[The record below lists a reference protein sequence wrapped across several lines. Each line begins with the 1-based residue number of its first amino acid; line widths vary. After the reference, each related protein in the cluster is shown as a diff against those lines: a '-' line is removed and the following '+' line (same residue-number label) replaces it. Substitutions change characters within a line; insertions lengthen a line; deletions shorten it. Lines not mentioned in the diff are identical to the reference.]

1 MPSTTERA
9 SARGPEPP
17 PSPGAYPGPVADLCV
32 AVLALDEAARIGTAL
47 GSVDWAGERLVLDS
61 GSRDGTPD
69 IARGLGARVV
79 SHPFRDYAD
88 QRNVALAEA
97 GREWVLFLDADE
109 TVTPALAAEIAR
121 VLRAPGETAGWE
133 IPRRNFLGER
143 WLAHGGLYPD
153 HQLRLMRRGRA
164 RWEGRVH
171 ERARVDGPVGRLS
184 EPLEHRTYADRA
196 DLVRKV
202 RRYAALEGRERAE
215 RGESPLALLAR
226 VPWRLAQV
234 LLVRSGWRDGAD
246 GWAHAWALTLYAW
259 LVFRAALGARAAA
272 PAGD

>member
-1 MPSTTERA
+1 
-9 SARGPEPP
+9 
-17 PSPGAYPGPVADLCV
+17 VADLCV